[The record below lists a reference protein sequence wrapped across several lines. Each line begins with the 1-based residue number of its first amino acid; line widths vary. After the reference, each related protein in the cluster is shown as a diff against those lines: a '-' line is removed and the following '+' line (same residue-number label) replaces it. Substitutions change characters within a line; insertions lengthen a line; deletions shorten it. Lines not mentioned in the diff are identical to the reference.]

1 MFLKAWSIQ
10 NFGYDLRKPKS
21 KSWLTIAS
29 LPFKEL
35 LPPTFQARVPHLRTI
50 MANSSSNGNGS
61 LYGLSQYVD
70 LILRW
75 PFCLHI
81 HWNPQICS
89 QSFESFFI
97 VPLRRLKV
105 AILSFSDIFL
115 IIKLTCGWFQ
125 NPVADSSNLYKTTRS
140 IKYGKILVPSIA
152 SCE

>member
-1 MFLKAWSIQ
+1 MSLSLLPQYMPLSMGFKQLSVGILFSPGCNFISVMFLKAWSIQ

-97 VPLRRLKV
+97 VPLRWLKV
-105 AILSFSDIFL
+105 VTLSFSDIFL
-115 IIKLTCGWFQ
+115 IK
-125 NPVADSSNLYKTTRS
+125 
-140 IKYGKILVPSIA
+140 
-152 SCE
+152 